1 MNQENLDEYFDYEVT
16 LNRMLDRIP
25 DTLDKREGSII
36 YDALAPA
43 AAEIAQMYIVLKNNI
58 NLVFADTAVEEYLE
72 RLSSQVGLT
81 RKEATKAIKQ
91 GNFYNENDDL
101 MDIEINSR
109 FTCNDSYWCA
119 TEKISTGVYKLECE
133 AAGAQGNNITGTLI
147 PVDYIQGLGRAT
159 LTELLIPGEDQESD
173 DDLRERYFEQIGEKS
188 FGGNVIDYK
197 NKTKSIDGVGAVK
210 VTPIW
215 NGGGT
220 VKLTILD
227 SNYDKASDV
236 LIKEVQ
242 QEICPDFSDEGLGL
256 APIGHIVTVDTAEE
270 VKIKVQTEVT
280 IDETVTEGSVQE
292 NIRLAIE
299 KYLLEQRT
307 AWEDSDTI
315 IIRRAQVEAIILNI
329 EGVIDVS
336 NTLLNNQSGNI
347 ELTKYQIP
355 VLGEVV
361 IV

>member
-1 MNQENLDEYFDYEVT
+1 MIQEDLDEYFDYDVT
-16 LNRMLDRIP
+16 LNRMLDKIP

-58 NLVFADTAVEEYLE
+58 DLVFADTAVEGYLD
-72 RLSSQVGLT
+72 RLSGQVGLT

-91 GNFYNENDDL
+91 GNFYDENDKL
-101 MDIEINSR
+101 MDIELNSR

-119 TEKISTGVYKLECE
+119 TEKISTGVYRLECE
-133 AAGAQGNNITGTLI
+133 EAGAQGNNVNGTLI

-173 DDLRERYFEQIGEKS
+173 DELRERYFEQIGEKS

-236 LIKEVQ
+236 LIEEVQ
-242 QEICPDFSDEGLGL
+242 NKICPDFSNEGLGL
-256 APIGHIVTVDTAEE
+256 APIGHIVTVDTVEE
-270 VKIKVQTEVT
+270 VEINIQSQVT
-280 IDETVTEGSVQE
+280 IDDTTTSEKVKE
-292 NIRLAIE
+292 NIGAAIE
-299 KYLLEQRT
+299 KYLLGQRET
-307 AWEDSDTI
+307 WEDTDTI
-315 IIRRAQVEAIILNI
+315 VIRKAQVEAIILNT

-336 NTLLNNQSGNI
+336 NTILNNQSGNI
-347 ELTKYQIP
+347 ELSKYQVP